1 MSEAQIKEMDKQIQI
16 ERNGGLYAPDNSVY
30 GLQ

>member
-1 MSEAQIKEMDKQIQI
+1 MDKQIQI